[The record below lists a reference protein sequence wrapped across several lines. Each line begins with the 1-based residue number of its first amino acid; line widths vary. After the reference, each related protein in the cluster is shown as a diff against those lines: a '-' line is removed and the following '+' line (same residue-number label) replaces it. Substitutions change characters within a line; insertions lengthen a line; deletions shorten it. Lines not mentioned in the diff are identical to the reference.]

1 MPMSAEECRVI
12 EVKTPPGTRNSPM
25 HIHLEQNE
33 WMYLLEG
40 SFGLQCGTEKTVF
53 ADRR

>member
-1 MPMSAEECRVI
+1 
-12 EVKTPPGTRNSPM
+12 M

-40 SFGLQCGTEKTVF
+40 SFGLQCGAERNVLCVDDSFMARKQYLIAMWF
-53 ADRR
+53 